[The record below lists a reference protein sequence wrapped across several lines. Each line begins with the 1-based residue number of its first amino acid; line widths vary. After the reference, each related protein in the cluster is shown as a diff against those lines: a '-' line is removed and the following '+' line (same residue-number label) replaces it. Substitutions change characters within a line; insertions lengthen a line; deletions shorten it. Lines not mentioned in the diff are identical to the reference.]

1 MGRLTGR
8 LNEIGRLAGVRKS
21 EKGKLNPVSRTG
33 ARESLNVVV
42 IGAGSAG
49 LATSYFLGKLG
60 IEHVILERGEIANT
74 WITERWDEF
83 HLVNPNWAVRLPGF
97 HYTGTDPGGYLSK
110 NETIEYLRNY
120 ARSFSAP
127 VRTGAEITSLACD
140 GDQYVLSTTN
150 GEEVAARC
158 VVVATGAFGIPKI
171 PSFSPGIQD
180 SIDQMHSAEHSNEAA
195 LAEGAVL
202 VVGSGQSGAQI
213 AEELL
218 DSGRRVF
225 LSVGS
230 AGRRPRRYRGRD
242 SSWGNYTMGNFDRTI
257 ENVESVEAAR
267 FGSSAHTSGAA
278 GGHDI
283 YLRKMAM
290 DGAILLGP
298 VIGGGDEVLAF
309 RTDLLEILRK
319 ADEYPVRWKQIVDA
333 YVEQNGIQVP
343 PDDGFEPPGISKWPK
358 EESPASL
365 NLVEAGISTIIW
377 ATGFQ
382 YDFDWIRL
390 PVTGERNFPVQHRGV
405 TDFAGLYF
413 MGLQWMFGAKS
424 AQFIG
429 VGEDAEYVAGHIA
442 ERFG

>member
-1 MGRLTGR
+1 MR
-8 LNEIGRLAGVRKS
+8 
-21 EKGKLNPVSRTG
+21 NPLSRTG
-33 ARESLNVVV
+33 ARESQNVVI

-49 LATSYFLGKLG
+49 LATSYFLGKRG
-60 IEHVILERGEIANT
+60 IDHVILERGEVGNT
-74 WITERWDEF
+74 WVTERWDGF

-97 HYTGTDPGGYLSK
+97 HYIGTDPGGYLSK

-120 ARSFSAP
+120 ARSFDAP
-127 VRTGAEITSLACD
+127 VQTGVEISSLASGD
-140 GDQYVLSTTN
+140 DQYVLSTASGT
-150 GEEVAARC
+150 EVTARY

-171 PSFSPGIQD
+171 PSFSARLSG
-180 SIDQMHSAEHSNEAA
+180 SIDQIHSAGYRNTAS

-213 AEELL
+213 TEELIE
-218 DSGRRVF
+218 SGRQVF

-242 SSWGNYTMGNFDRTI
+242 SSWWNYRMGKFDRTI
-257 ENVESVEAAR
+257 EDVESVDDAR
-267 FGSSAHTSGAA
+267 FGSSAHTSGAG

-290 DGAILLGP
+290 DGVRLLGP
-298 VIGGGDEVLAF
+298 VTGGNGDVLAF

-319 ADEYPVRWKQIVDA
+319 VDEYPVRWKKSVDT
-333 YVEQNGIQVP
+333 YVERNGIQVP
-343 PDDGFEPPGISKWPK
+343 PDDALDPPGIGKWPK
-358 EESPASL
+358 EESPSSL
-365 NLVEAGISTIIW
+365 NLLEAGISTIIW

-390 PVTGERNFPVQHRGV
+390 PVTGERKFPVQHRGV
-405 TDFAGLYF
+405 TEFSGLYF

-429 VGEDAEYVAGHIA
+429 VGEDAAFVAGHIA